1 MSFKKFKYR
10 LETFLIVFH
19 IVAGLCLILYPTVS
33 NILKNIAFQNNI
45 HTYTAAVA
53 ELDENAYAEYITAAQ
68 AYNEALFERG
78 GPFAS
83 LDAADYA
90 VYDRLLRVSGT
101 DIMGYV
107 IIEKINV
114 TLPIYHGT
122 SDEVLQN
129 GIGHLEGTSLPIGG
143 ENTHSVISGHRGLPS
158 ATLFTNL
165 DRLIIGDTFHIRVLG
180 ETLTYEIDQ
189 ITAVAPNDWSELK
202 IAGGMDYCTLLT
214 CTPYAVNTHRMLV
227 RGHRIETPPEELDTE
242 VQWYQAV
249 ADQNWKLILLIAAA
263 GVLVL
268 AIITVIVVAAVRSY
282 QRKKR
287 SQKSS

>member
-1 MSFKKFKYR
+1 MKRKNFRYR
-10 LETFLIVFH
+10 LETFLIVIH
-19 IVAGLCLILYPTVS
+19 IAAGLCLILYPTVS

-45 HTYTAAVA
+45 HSYTTAVDA
-53 ELDENAYAEYITAAQ
+53 LDEEAYLEYLASAE
-68 AYNEALFERG
+68 AYNRELAERG
-78 GPFAS
+78 GPFAK
-83 LDAADYA
+83 LNAEDYA
-90 VYDRLLRVSGT
+90 VYDNMLRIGGT

-107 IIEKINV
+107 VIEKINV

-129 GIGHLEGTSLPIGG
+129 GTGHLEGTSLPVGG
-143 ENTHSVISGHRGLPS
+143 DTTHCVISGHRGLPS

-165 DRLIIGDTFHIRVLG
+165 DRLVTGDTFHIRVLG

-189 ITAVAPNDWSELK
+189 IVAVAPNDWSELK
-202 IAGGMDYCTLLT
+202 MVEGMDYCTLLT

-227 RGHRIETPPEELDTE
+227 RGHRIETPEEALRTE

-263 GVLVL
+263 GVLLL
-268 AIITVIVVAAVRSY
+268 AIITFIIVTLVRKHL
-282 QRKKR
+282 RKKR
-287 SQKSS
+287 SKNPT